1 MSQGIL
7 FNNTLIKVLSLSAL
21 LALSAC
27 SSEKG
32 KEHVGQWSLDATQ
45 SELHF
50 SSTKNGDIT
59 EKHQFRNFDAAVGAE
74 GNFSLS
80 IDLTSVDTG
89 IEIRDERMQKHLF
102 MTDKTPKATITG
114 KITSKDLPAKSK
126 TKTMNAK
133 LDLAGNTTDIEAEV
147 TLTRINAE
155 TIKVET
161 AKAIVLSAETLGLK
175 AGVDKLQDIA
185 GLNSISDEV
194 PVTFSFT
201 MKKQ

>member
-1 MSQGIL
+1 MSKDSL
-7 FNNTLIKVLSLSAL
+7 FNNTLIKAFSLSAL
-21 LALSAC
+21 IALSAC
-27 SSEKG
+27 SNDKG
-32 KEHVGQWSLDATQ
+32 KEHVGQWSLDSKQ

-59 EKHQFRNFDAAVGAE
+59 ENHQFKRFDAVVGTE

-102 MTDKTPKATITG
+102 MTEKNPKAVITG
-114 KITSKDLPAKSK
+114 KITSSDLPADSK
-126 TKTMNAK
+126 TKTMSAE
-133 LDLAGNTTDIEAEV
+133 LDLGGKKTDIEAEV
-147 TLTRINAE
+147 TITRINAE

-161 AKAIVLSAETLGLK
+161 AKPIVLSAENLGLK
-175 AGVDKLQDIA
+175 AGVDKLQEIA

-194 PVTFSFT
+194 PVTFSFS